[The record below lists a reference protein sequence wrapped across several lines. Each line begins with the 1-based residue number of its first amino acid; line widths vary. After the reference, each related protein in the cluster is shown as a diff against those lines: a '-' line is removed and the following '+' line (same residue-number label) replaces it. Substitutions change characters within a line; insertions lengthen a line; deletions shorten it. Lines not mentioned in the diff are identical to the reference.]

1 MSGQVDVIVNA
12 ARATRP
18 KLSFKH
24 MRFILNN
31 FRPAVTRF
39 SLGSSSCPCFLWT
52 TIEMEIDVPVRNHI
66 ACVGV
71 APVLRVRPG
80 RDGPA
85 NPSKHR
91 LFLVL
96 DSLEDDRRIGLGV
109 GNWLQSHVFG
119 QTWSEIEE
127 WEPSHWPPWEVPS
140 FLRTHVW
147 VSSRA
152 AGALHRAGVKP
163 WLGPTVTI
171 ETRADWTATDEDGLA
186 DQVTAKVVSKTDNG
200 RRVTESY
207 RTQQPSQV
215 SPAMLDHHS
224 TCGSR
229 LTLRR
234 PSGDVADPGLIARRA
249 KSRGPGRSVSR
260 RMRPCLIDHLLEGT
274 ETYFDPP
281 PPIQICC
288 CGNAQAAADAHALAS
303 LRLFAT
309 ALPYADRDLKDD
321 ACEAAYLTLSLS
333 KSNWWGTYL
342 GSGDRPKQPLLSR
355 ARALV
360 AEQDRAETLTA
371 ARSPAREVDL
381 KSVKPVSVVL
391 GSRLL
396 FVQTHI

>member
-1 MSGQVDVIVNA
+1 MSGRVDVIVNA
-12 ARATRP
+12 AQATRP

-66 ACVGV
+66 ACAGV
-71 APVLRVRPG
+71 APVLRIRPG

-91 LFLVL
+91 LFLIL
-96 DSLEDDRRIGLGV
+96 DSLEDERRIGLGV
-109 GNWLQSHVFG
+109 GNWLRSHVFG

-147 VSSRA
+147 VLSRA

-171 ETRADWTATDEDGLA
+171 ETRADWTATDEDRLA
-186 DQVTAKVVSKTDNG
+186 NQVTAKVVSKPDDG

-215 SPAMLDHHS
+215 SPALLDHRS
-224 TCGSR
+224 TCGLR

-249 KSRGPGRSVSR
+249 KSRGGG
-260 RMRPCLIDHLLEGT
+260 D
-274 ETYFDPP
+274 
-281 PPIQICC
+281 
-288 CGNAQAAADAHALAS
+288 AQAAANAHALAS

-321 ACEAAYLTLSLS
+321 ACEAAYLTISSS
-333 KSNWWGTYL
+333 KSNWWPTYL
-342 GSGDRPKQPLLSR
+342 GSGDRPKQPLLIR

-360 AEQDRAETLTA
+360 AEQDRAETWTT
-371 ARSPAREVDL
+371 ARSPTRDVDP

-396 FVQTHI
+396 PVRTHI